1 MAQPVHQEPAYVLH
15 RRPFRET
22 SLLVDL
28 LTLNHGKVGVVARG
42 ASSAKSA
49 LKAQLQ
55 PFQPLMVDWTG
66 RSELKTLTHADTR
79 PGVRLGQGPALYS
92 GFYLN
97 ELLQKLL
104 SPFDP
109 APELFAS
116 YIHALDQLASAQG
129 DVEPVL
135 RQFEMSLA
143 ESLGYGF
150 AWDRVSD
157 LGQVVQAGQRY
168 SYDPQQGILAQAPDH
183 GQVQGL
189 PGDALLALGA
199 GDFHSAAARRVAKQ
213 VMRALTDFL
222 LQGRP
227 LNSRALFAGRSLSK
241 SASPDSLNK
250 GRQS

>member
-1 MAQPVHQEPAYVLH
+1 MAGHVQQEPAYVLH

-42 ASSAKSA
+42 ANSTRSA

-55 PFQPLMVDWTG
+55 PFQPLLVDWTG
-66 RSELKTLTHADTR
+66 RADLKTLTHTDIR
-79 PGVRLGQGPALYS
+79 PGIHLGHGKALYS

-109 APELFAS
+109 AQELFAA
-116 YIHALDQLASAQG
+116 YIEALGQLASAEG

-135 RQFEMSLA
+135 RQFEMALA
-143 ESLGYGF
+143 QSLGYGF
-150 AWDRVSD
+150 AWDEVTD
-157 LGQVVQAGQRY
+157 LGQPVQAGQRY
-168 SYDPQQGILAQAPDH
+168 CYDPQRGILANPAEH
-183 GQVQGL
+183 TRLRGL
-189 PGDALLALGA
+189 PGEALLALA
-199 GDFHSAAARRVAKQ
+199 SGDLHKPEARRLAKQ

-222 LQGRP
+222 LQGKP
-227 LNSRALFAGRSLSK
+227 LNSRELFIGRSG
-241 SASPDSLNK
+241 AN
-250 GRQS
+250 